1 MVLIDVSNVARTLDG
16 MKLTYRKHT
25 FNFNIP
31 GGTSRGILHTKNS
44 WILSLKDDESDFIAI
59 AECSIIEGLSPEF
72 KEEGKYVQ
80 ELDKLINQLKDTSFS
95 FFFDKDSSGPQ
106 FSKNGL
112 EFLQEWVRFPSI
124 KFGLECALLSMFH
137 KSNALI
143 FDNEFSQGKS
153 TIQVN
158 GLVWMGDIS
167 FMQKQIE
174 EKLEQGYST
183 IKLKVGAIELSSE
196 LKIIEGLRKQLSS
209 DKLAIRVDANGAF
222 SRENVRGSLHE
233 LAQLEVHSIE
243 QPIAVGQIDLLRE
256 LCHENILP
264 IALDEE
270 LISCYS
276 YAEKQTLLQTVKPQ
290 FIVLKPSLHGGI
302 VGTQEWIQL
311 ADNNEIDWWLTS
323 ALEGNIGLLAIA
335 QLAAEYDLKLP
346 QGLGTGSLYSN
357 NFPSLLVL
365 ENGYVKQVL

>member
-1 MVLIDVSNVARTLDG
+1 MVFIDVSNVARTLDG
-16 MKLTYRKHT
+16 MKLTYKKHT
-25 FNFNIP
+25 FIFNIP

-44 WILSLKDDESDFIAI
+44 WILSLHDDQSDFIAI

-72 KEEGKYVQ
+72 TEEAKYVR
-80 ELDKLINQLKDTSFS
+80 ELDKLVAKLAGVSSS
-95 FFFDKDSSGPQ
+95 FFFSEDALASPFSS
-106 FSKNGL
+106 NGL
-112 EFLQEWVRFPSI
+112 AFLSEWLRLPSI
-124 KFGLECALLSMFH
+124 KFGLECALLSLFH
-137 KSNALI
+137 KSNAVV
-143 FDNEFSQGKS
+143 FDNQFSQGKS
-153 TIQVN
+153 KILVN

-167 FMQKQIE
+167 FMQRQIE
-174 EKLEQGYST
+174 EKLEQGYSN
-183 IKLKVGAIELSSE
+183 IKLKVGAIDFSSE
-196 LKIIEGLRKQLSS
+196 LKIIEGLRKQLPS
-209 DKLAIRVDANGAF
+209 DKLSIRVDANGAF
-222 SRENVRGSLHE
+222 SREKVRESLSE

-311 ADNNEIDWWLTS
+311 ADNNGIDWWLTS

-365 ENGYVKQVL
+365 ENGYVNQAL